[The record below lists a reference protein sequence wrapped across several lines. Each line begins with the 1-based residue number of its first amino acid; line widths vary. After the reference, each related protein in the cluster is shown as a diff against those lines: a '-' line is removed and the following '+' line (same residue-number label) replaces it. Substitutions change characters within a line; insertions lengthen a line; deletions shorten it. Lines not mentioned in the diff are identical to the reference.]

1 MSSAGSAIVQSRHSE
16 RQRRRAAGRA
26 PTMKRLGKAE
36 ATRLFKSSDLLAL
49 GKKAHEFRMKLHPEP
64 VVSFVMDTNINYT
77 NVCDVGCLFCAF
89 YRPRGHAEAY
99 VMTAAE
105 LRDKLGSASANG
117 VTTVL
122 LQGGM
127 HPDLKLDYY
136 VDLIASIRRDYPA
149 MHVHAFS
156 PPEVL
161 RMSEVSGMSIREVLT
176 ALKSAGLM
184 SIPGGGAEILVER
197 VRKAI
202 SPAKPPVDDWL
213 AVMETA
219 HTLGIPTTATMM
231 YGHLETPEEIIEH
244 LDRLRILQDKTKGFT
259 AFIAWDFKSE
269 NTALGRKMQTRYSA
283 EKYLRIVAIAR
294 LYLDNFP
301 NIQASWSSQGKD
313 IGQLSLFF
321 GANDLG
327 SLLFEENVMRLAGH
341 RLTAQRDEIV
351 ALIKDAGFTPVQ
363 RTTFYDTLRVF

>member
-1 MSSAGSAIVQSRHSE
+1 
-16 RQRRRAAGRA
+16 
-26 PTMKRLGKAE
+26 MKRLGKTE
-36 ATRLFKSSDLLAL
+36 AVKLFKSGDLLAL
-49 GKKAHEFRMKLHPEP
+49 GKRAHEFRMELHPEP

-77 NVCDVGCLFCAF
+77 NICDVGCLFCAF
-89 YRPRGHAEAY
+89 YRSRNHADAY
-99 VMTAAE
+99 VMTNEE
-105 LRDKLGSASANG
+105 LKDKLDKASVNG

-127 HPDLKLDYY
+127 HPDLQLDYY
-136 VDLIASIRRDYPA
+136 VGLISYIKQNYPG
-149 MHVHAFS
+149 MHIHAFS
-156 PPEVL
+156 PPEVI
-161 RMSEVSGMSIREVLT
+161 RMAEISGMNIRDVIA

-202 SPAKPPVDDWL
+202 SPAKPHVGEWL
-213 AVMETA
+213 SVMEAA
-219 HTLGIPTTATMM
+219 HTMGIPTTATMM
-231 YGHLETPEEIIEH
+231 YGHVETPEEIIEH
-244 LDRLRILQDKTKGFT
+244 LDRLRSLQDRTKGFT

-269 NTALGRKMQTRYSA
+269 NTTLGRKIQTRYSA

-313 IGQLSLFF
+313 IGQLSLYF

-341 RLTAQRDEIV
+341 RLVAQRDEIV

-363 RTTFYDTLRVF
+363 RNTFYNALKVF

>member
-1 MSSAGSAIVQSRHSE
+1 
-16 RQRRRAAGRA
+16 
-26 PTMKRLGKAE
+26 MKRLGKTE
-36 ATRLFKSSDLLAL
+36 AVKLFKSGDLLAL
-49 GKKAHEFRMKLHPEP
+49 GKSAHEFRMKLHPEP

-77 NVCDVGCLFCAF
+77 NICDVGCLFCAF
-89 YRPRGHAEAY
+89 YRSRNHADAY
-99 VMTAAE
+99 VMTNEE
-105 LRDKLGSASANG
+105 LKDKLDTASVNG

-127 HPDLKLDYY
+127 HPELQLDYY
-136 VDLIASIRRDYPA
+136 VGLISYIKQNYPG
-149 MHVHAFS
+149 MHIHAFS
-156 PPEVL
+156 PPEVI
-161 RMSEVSGMSIREVLT
+161 RMAEISGLNIRDVIS

-197 VRKAI
+197 VRKVI
-202 SPAKPPVDDWL
+202 SPAKPHVDEWL
-213 AVMETA
+213 SVMEAA
-219 HTLGIPTTATMM
+219 HSMGIPTTATMM
-231 YGHLETPEEIIEH
+231 YGHVETPEEIIEH
-244 LDRLRILQDKTKGFT
+244 LDRLRSLQDRTKGFT

-269 NTALGRKMQTRYSA
+269 NTTLGRKIQTRYSA

-313 IGQLSLFF
+313 IGQLSLYF

-341 RLTAQRDEIV
+341 RLVAQRDEIV

-363 RTTFYDTLRVF
+363 RNTFYDTLKVF

>member
-1 MSSAGSAIVQSRHSE
+1 
-16 RQRRRAAGRA
+16 
-26 PTMKRLGKAE
+26 MKRLGKTE
-36 ATRLFKSSDLLAL
+36 ALKLFTSENLLAL
-49 GKKAHEFRMKLHPEP
+49 GKRAHEARLEIHREP

-89 YRPRGHAEAY
+89 YRPKGSAEAY
-99 VMTAAE
+99 VMTNE
-105 LRDKLGSASANG
+105 QLREKLNSASENG
-117 VTTVL
+117 VTTLL

-136 VDLIASIRRDYPA
+136 MGLLSFIKEYYPE
-149 MHVHAFS
+149 MHIHAFS
-156 PPEVL
+156 PPEII
-161 RMSEVSGMSIREVLT
+161 RMAEVSGMSIKDVIA

-202 SPAKPPVDDWL
+202 SPAKPAVDEWL

-219 HTLGIPTTATMM
+219 HTMGIPTTATMM
-231 YGHLETPEEIIEH
+231 YGHVETPEEIIEH
-244 LDRLRILQDKTKGFT
+244 LDRLRSLQDRTKGFT
-259 AFIAWDFKSE
+259 AFIAWDFKSGQ
-269 NTALGRKMQTRYSA
+269 TALGRKIQTRYSA

-294 LYLDNFP
+294 LYLDNFR

-313 IGQLSLFF
+313 IGQLSLYF

-341 RLTAQRDEIV
+341 RLVAERDEIV
-351 ALIKDAGFTPVQ
+351 ALIKDAGFIPVQ
-363 RTTFYDTLRVF
+363 RNTFYDTLKVF